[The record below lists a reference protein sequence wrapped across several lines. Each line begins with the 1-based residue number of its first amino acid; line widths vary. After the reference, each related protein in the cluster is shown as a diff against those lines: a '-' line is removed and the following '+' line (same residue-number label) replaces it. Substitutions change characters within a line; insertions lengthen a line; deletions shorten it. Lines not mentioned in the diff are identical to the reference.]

1 MESLSSLIRQHGY
14 SQEPKSKTGP
24 EHQITVPLNSSSYV
38 KLWYSN
44 AALEADFETLWSR
57 KPEKR
62 GVVRMLGKETKLARW
77 QQAYN
82 LPYYFSGMI
91 HEAIPLPDE
100 FKPFL
105 EELRASHYNEFC
117 STGFNGVFVNW
128 YEDGSDYIG
137 PHSDD
142 VRQLVKGPEGNT
154 LIYSLTLQEGPGHR
168 IFRIKPKL
176 PQKGSLPTELRKKL
190 GRQRTDIQLKHG
202 LVVMMGGQCQRDFK
216 HQVPPTKKKVGRRIN
231 ITIRCFWEQED

>member
-1 MESLSSLIRQHGY
+1 MESLSSLITQYGY
-14 SQEPKSKTGP
+14 DQSRESQTGP
-24 EHQITVPLNSSSYV
+24 EHSVMMPLNSSSYV
-38 KLWYSN
+38 ELWYSN
-44 AALEADFETLWSR
+44 AARKANFETLWSL

-62 GVVRMLGKETKLARW
+62 GVVRMFGKETEVARW
-77 QQAYN
+77 QQAYDR
-82 LPYYFSGMI
+82 PYYFSGMT
-91 HEAIPLPDE
+91 HDAVPLPKE

-105 EELRASHYNEFC
+105 DELRASDYNDFC
-117 STGFNGVFVNW
+117 STGFNEVLVNW

-176 PQKGSLPTELRKKL
+176 PQKGSLPAELRKRL

-216 HQVPPTKKKVGRRIN
+216 HQVPPTKKDVGRRIN
-231 ITIRCFWEQED
+231 ITIRCFWEQD